1 MMKQIIAASLI
12 ILSTGMMSAQNLSEA
27 VRYSFLNQN
36 STARVSGVAG
46 AFGAM
51 GGDIGVIPINPAG
64 LGDFRKS
71 ELQFTPTMHSIETE
85 AAINGT
91 DTPITTDLNSTLG
104 LASIGVVFSGSPRG
118 GRLQTSNL
126 AITINKQETY
136 RQRYAYEG
144 TTRGSITRRFAEVAN
159 GNSPES
165 LDDFE
170 GGLAFDTGAIY
181 DFDNDGFYDTDFKP
195 TTVVR
200 KGQEVVKFGRMNE
213 INLAWGAK
221 LKENIN
227 IGLGFGIPIV
237 GYEEIKV
244 YQEVDEE
251 EDFIPDFNSL
261 SYTENLITS
270 GVGFNIRGGVQGL
283 VANVIRVGVSV
294 QSPTW
299 MTLNDDFSTSLTYS
313 YTDPSTQ
320 EVQTFTSESP
330 NGTFK
335 YSLTTPWKATG
346 SIGALVKSE
355 SLNGFVNLDI
365 EYLDYTTGL
374 FDFAKFGG
382 SNIDIDREQEVND
395 QIFNELDNALN
406 IRLGG
411 EVAYNKLRGRAGL
424 ALITSPYAI
433 QSNKDVAFSAGF
445 GFRFDSVYFDLG
457 WSQRKQSEGY
467 LPYVVLE
474 NEDNQVV
481 SLDQKVSNIDFTV
494 GFKFG
499 S

>member
-1 MMKQIIAASLI
+1 MKKIITALI
-12 ILSTGMMSAQNLSEA
+12 ILSTGMLTAQNLSEA

-71 ELQFTPTMHSIETE
+71 ELLFTPTMHSIETT
-85 AAINGT
+85 ALINGT
-91 DTPITTDLNSTLG
+91 DTPITTDLNSNLG

-118 GRLQTSNL
+118 ERFQTSNL
-126 AITINKQETY
+126 AITINKRDTY

-144 TTRGSITRRFAEVAN
+144 MTRGSITTRFAEVAN
-159 GNSPES
+159 GNPPES
-165 LDDFE
+165 LDEFE

-181 DFDNDGFYDTDFKP
+181 DFDNDNFYDTDFKP

-200 KGQEVVKFGRMNE
+200 KGQEVVKYGRMNE

-221 LKENIN
+221 LKDNIN
-227 IGLGFGIPIV
+227 VGLGIGIPIV

-251 EDFIPDFNSL
+251 EDYIPDFNSL

-270 GVGFNIRGGVQGL
+270 GVGINLRGGVQGL
-283 VANVIRVGVSV
+283 VADIIRVGVSV

-299 MTLNDDFSTSLTYS
+299 MTLTDDFDASLTYS
-313 YTDPSTQ
+313 YTNPSTQ
-320 EVQTFTSESP
+320 QVQSFTSDSP
-330 NGTFK
+330 SGRFK

-346 SIGALVKSE
+346 SVGAIIKSE
-355 SLNGFVNLDI
+355 SLKGFVNLDV
-365 EYLDYTTGL
+365 EYLDYTTTL
-374 FDFAKFGG
+374 FDFGKFDG
-382 SNIDIDREQEVND
+382 SDVDVERGQEVND
-395 QIFNELDNALN
+395 QIFGELNNAVN

-424 ALITSPYAI
+424 ALVTSPYAI
-433 QSNKDVAFSAGF
+433 QSDKDVAFSVGF
-445 GFRFDSVYFDLG
+445 GCRFDSVYFDLG
-457 WSQRKQSEGY
+457 WSQRRQTEGY
-467 LPYVVLE
+467 LPYVVIE
-474 NEDNQVV
+474 NDDNQVV
-481 SLDQKVSNIDFTV
+481 TLDQKVSNIDLTV